1 MPESKGRLFT
11 QEEVNSILSRA
22 VERQSPSQ
30 GGLTYDELLD
40 AARQAGISAETI
52 DAAASEFESSRR
64 LTRDDELARA
74 ELAARTWKQRRAFVL
89 HFTVFTMVMVLLGV
103 INWQTWREGGGGLWV
118 LYPLLGW
125 GIGLAAHFASVAYAH
140 LFPDPRAEDR
150 IRLELRRQEEKRRR
164 RETRGALEKSA
175 KELGVAVER
184 GMASLLMN
192 VASTIDASVD
202 GASQREPDRDA
213 KLRVGTKARVER
225 ALDDVLD
232 EEDEAVDGEK
242 RARGDTRR

>member
-22 VERQSPSQ
+22 VERQSPSE

-52 DAAASEFESSRR
+52 DAAASEVESSRR
-64 LTRDDELARA
+64 VTREDGLARA

-103 INWQTWREGGGGLWV
+103 INWQTWREGSGVLWV

-125 GIGLAAHFASVAYAH
+125 GVGLAAHFASVAYAH
-140 LFPDPRAEDR
+140 LFPDPRAEDSVR
-150 IRLELRRQEEKRRR
+150 HELRRREEKRRR
-164 RETRGALEKSA
+164 RESRGALEASA

-184 GMASLLMN
+184 GMANLLMS

-202 GASQREPDRDA
+202 GASREERDREA
-213 KLRVGTKARVER
+213 KLRVATKARVER
-225 ALDDVLD
+225 VEDLD
-232 EEDEAVDGEK
+232 EAEEEEEK
-242 RARGDTRR
+242 VARGVRKR